1 MLSYLFLSFAKKIW
15 KSLSGS
21 RENRMWVELLKRYY
35 KTQNFEEVS
44 ITPRSIGKNNASYRE
59 VI

>member
-1 MLSYLFLSFAKKIW
+1 
-15 KSLSGS
+15 
-21 RENRMWVELLKRYY
+21 MWVELLKRYY